1 MGNSDG
7 RTSCEFIVSSS
18 HHIHFIMASFNA
30 LTTFSLLVLAI
41 IAIALCSGAHAGTG
55 DSGTGDSVKM
65 MLTRRRDA
73 EDFNHHRVKRRLN
86 KEHLR
91 EECCERT
98 CTFEERAEFSE
109 DWSWH
114 WVGRHMCE
122 LSIAEGRVC
131 RCKAR
136 AGYIYE
142 CNSGSVPCKIKPVDD
157 SIWSKTKIGGER
169 HWRLYD
175 FK

>member
-73 EDFNHHRVKRRLN
+73 EDFNHHRVNAPSFL
-86 KEHLR
+86 
-91 EECCERT
+91 
-98 CTFEERAEFSE
+98 
-109 DWSWH
+109 
-114 WVGRHMCE
+114 
-122 LSIAEGRVC
+122 
-131 RCKAR
+131 
-136 AGYIYE
+136 
-142 CNSGSVPCKIKPVDD
+142 
-157 SIWSKTKIGGER
+157 KIGAGTGSDATCASSR
-169 HWRLYD
+169 SPRDVSAVARLGQAIYTNATLARSRAKSNPSMIQYGPRQKLAARGIGG
-175 FK
+175 FMTLNESLC